1 MEASGARLLCIVVPC
16 FDEAEVLSCTYAELK
31 RVLAG
36 LAGYRHLIYFV
47 DDGSRDGTLAELNRL
62 ARHDESV
69 RVLSLSRNF
78 GHQVAI
84 IAGLEHAE
92 RRADA
97 LLVMD
102 ADLENPPALIPQMLA
117 ELERGH
123 DVVLGV
129 RETGRRVGVGRRL
142 GSRAFYWLFNQLA
155 DVPIT
160 PGAPDFFLLSPRAR
174 EALEGMAE
182 TRPFLRAMVAWIGFP
197 AARVPYVP
205 PARAQGRSKYTLSRM
220 LRLAEDALFAF
231 SSAPARL
238 LLRAGGAA
246 VLLGLL
252 LLSFVA
258 WPGVA
263 AGSGLQAL
271 IAGLALSA
279 SGVQLVGLGVIAGY
293 LVRALEDGRARPR
306 YVLKQVPEEQRLG
319 EGRLVGIVGRDTQQD
334 VAQRKRAS
342 H

>member
-1 MEASGARLLCIVVPC
+1 MDAPRVRLLCIVIPC
-16 FDEAEVLSCTYAELK
+16 FDEAEVLSFTYAELK

-36 LAGYRHLIYFV
+36 LANYRHLIYFV

-62 ARHDESV
+62 ARQDECV

-102 ADLENPPALIPQMLA
+102 ADLENPPALIPRMLA
-117 ELERGH
+117 ELERGQH

-129 RETGRRVGVGRRL
+129 RETGRRVGFARRL

-174 EALEGMAE
+174 EALEGMRE
-182 TRPFLRAMVAWIGFP
+182 KRPFMRAMVAWIGFP
-197 AARVPYVP
+197 IAQVPYVP
-205 PARAQGRSKYTLSRM
+205 PARAQGRSKYTLARM
-220 LRLAEDALFAF
+220 LRLAEDALFGF

-238 LLRAGGAA
+238 LLRVGGAA
-246 VLLGLL
+246 TLLGVLLLTCL
-252 LLSFVA
+252 A
-258 WPGVA
+258 WPGEHVA
-263 AGSGLQAL
+263 DHLFGLIGALMLVVSGL
-271 IAGLALSA
+271 
-279 SGVQLVGLGVIAGY
+279 QLVGLGVVAGY
-293 LVRALEDGRARPR
+293 LVRALEDGRARPL
-306 YVLKQVPEEQRLG
+306 YVLKQSPDEQRIG
-319 EGRLVGIVGRDTQQD
+319 EARLVGLVRDPQPD
-334 VAQRKRAS
+334 SSRKRAS

>member
-1 MEASGARLLCIVVPC
+1 MDASRARLLCIVIPC
-16 FDEAEVLSCTYAELK
+16 FDEAEVLGFTYAELK
-31 RVLAG
+31 RVLVDLG
-36 LAGYRHLIYFV
+36 GYRHLIYFV

-62 ARHDESV
+62 ARHDECV

-97 LLVMD
+97 VLVMD

-123 DVVLGV
+123 EVVLGV
-129 RETGRRVGVGRRL
+129 RESDRRVGFARRL

-160 PGAPDFFLLSPRAR
+160 PGAPDFVLLSPRAR
-174 EALEGMAE
+174 EALEAMAE
-182 TRPFLRAMVAWIGFP
+182 KRPFLRAMVAWIGFG
-197 AARVPYVP
+197 AAQVPYAP
-205 PARAQGRSKYTLSRM
+205 AARAQGRSKYTLGRM

-238 LLRAGGAA
+238 LLRAGGLAA
-246 VLLGLL
+246 LFGGVLLGYA
-252 LLSFVA
+252 LLSGGHA
-258 WPGVA
+258 GPA
-263 AGSGLQAL
+263 ALITGLALTASGLQ
-271 IAGLALSA
+271 LA
-279 SGVQLVGLGVIAGY
+279 GLGVIAGY
-293 LVRALEDGRARPR
+293 LVRALEDTRVRPL
-306 YVLKQVPEEQRLG
+306 YVLKQSPEEPRAG
-319 EGRLVGIVGRDTQQD
+319 EARLVGIVRD
-334 VAQRKRAS
+334 AQPDTARKRAS

>member
-1 MEASGARLLCIVVPC
+1 MDAPRVRLLCIVVPC
-16 FDEAEVLSCTYAELK
+16 FDEAEVLGHTYTELK
-31 RVLAG
+31 RVLTG

-47 DDGSRDGTLAELNRL
+47 DDGSRDATLLELNRL
-62 ARHDESV
+62 ARRDESV

-97 LLVMD
+97 VLVMD
-102 ADLENPPALIPQMLA
+102 ADLENPPALIPDMLA
-117 ELERGH
+117 QLERGH

-129 RETGRRVGVGRRL
+129 RERGRQVGALRRL
-142 GSRAFYWLFNQLA
+142 GSRAFYWLFNRLS

-174 EALEGMAE
+174 EGLERMVE
-182 TRPFLRAMVAWIGFP
+182 QRPFLRGMVAWLGFA

-205 PARAQGRSKYTLSRM
+205 PARAKGRSKYTLSRM

-231 SSAPARL
+231 SSGPARL
-238 LLRAGGAA
+238 LLRAG
-246 VLLGLL
+246 VLFTALGLPL
-252 LLSFVA
+252 LTFAA
-258 WPGVA
+258 WTA
-263 AGSGLQAL
+263 LQSAPSLPAL
-271 IAGLALSA
+271 IAGMMLAV
-279 SGVQLVGLGVIAGY
+279 SGLQLAALGVVAGY
-293 LVRALEDGRARPR
+293 LVRALEQARGRPL
-306 YVLKQVPEEQRLG
+306 YLLKQLPDEQRSA
-319 EGRLVGIVGRDTQQD
+319 EARLVEMVARGPQD
-334 VAQRKRAS
+334 AGQRKRAS